1 MLPDHIK
8 VWHSNWMQ
16 QCLACGMPAAA
27 VVHSCFLRN
36 SNHFSKMQHYSCWHC
51 TTALYYQN
59 PAYNLPLLRCE
70 HGMLRPHLCPLCALL
85 THQQVAGKV
94 TKNSLPAT
102 PSSGIL
108 LLDPAAREQLQHQ
121 VLSNCN
127 DKHAAVTAA
136 FRVAAQAVAAAASS
150 IAPGS
155 HPSAR
160 AAAAAAA
167 AVEVFGGTCSSS
179 GNLSTLADAAGK
191 VDAGMFAD
199 AAADPAPEAV
209 AEALQQLRSSYH
221 QELVAAT
228 SALFAIC
235 RGFGQTATVA
245 AAASQPIKN
254 ALTAA
259 QQQHVRVEQLW
270 QDVLVAAA
278 GNKE

>member
-1 MLPDHIK
+1 M
-8 VWHSNWMQ
+8 
-16 QCLACGMPAAA
+16 
-27 VVHSCFLRN
+27 
-36 SNHFSKMQHYSCWHC
+36 
-51 TTALYYQN
+51 
-59 PAYNLPLLRCE
+59 
-70 HGMLRPHLCPLCALL
+70 
-85 THQQVAGKV
+85 
-94 TKNSLPAT
+94 
-102 PSSGIL
+102 L

-150 IAPGS
+150 LATGS

-160 AAAAAAA
+160 AAAAAA
-167 AVEVFGGTCSSS
+167 VEVLGGGAGSS
-179 GNLSTLADAAGK
+179 NLSTLADAAGT
-191 VDAGMFAD
+191 VDAGGIFANGGMSGSD
-199 AAADPAPEAV
+199 FAPEAV

-235 RGFGQTATVA
+235 RGFGQTTTVA

-254 ALTAA
+254 ALAAA

-270 QDVLVAAA
+270 QDVLLVAA
-278 GNKE
+278 GNRE

>member
-1 MLPDHIK
+1 M
-8 VWHSNWMQ
+8 
-16 QCLACGMPAAA
+16 
-27 VVHSCFLRN
+27 
-36 SNHFSKMQHYSCWHC
+36 
-51 TTALYYQN
+51 
-59 PAYNLPLLRCE
+59 
-70 HGMLRPHLCPLCALL
+70 
-85 THQQVAGKV
+85 
-94 TKNSLPAT
+94 
-102 PSSGIL
+102 L

-160 AAAAAAA
+160 AAAAAA
-167 AVEVFGGTCSSS
+167 VEVFGGSASSS

-191 VDAGMFAD
+191 VDAGMFA
-199 AAADPAPEAV
+199 ATAADPAPEAV

-235 RGFGQTATVA
+235 RGFGQSTTVA
-245 AAASQPIKN
+245 AAALQPIKN
-254 ALTAA
+254 ALAAA

-270 QDVLVAAA
+270 QDVLVVAA
-278 GNKE
+278 GNRE

>member
-1 MLPDHIK
+1 MLQTTCCFHHIRS
-8 VWHSNWMQ
+8 VSLFHR
-16 QCLACGMPAAA
+16 QCHCCLLCL
-27 VVHSCFLRN
+27 F
-36 SNHFSKMQHYSCWHC
+36 SNHK
-51 TTALYYQN
+51 
-59 PAYNLPLLRCE
+59 
-70 HGMLRPHLCPLCALL
+70 
-85 THQQVAGKV
+85 QVAGKV
-94 TKNSLPAT
+94 TKTNLPAT
-102 PSSGIL
+102 PSSGML
-108 LLDPAAREQLQHQ
+108 LLDPAAREQLKHQ

-155 HPSAR
+155 HASAR
-160 AAAAAAA
+160 AAAAA
-167 AVEVFGGTCSSS
+167 AVEVFGGTGSSS

-191 VDAGMFAD
+191 VDAGTF
-199 AAADPAPEAV
+199 ADPAPEAV

-235 RGFGQTATVA
+235 RGFGQSTTVA

-254 ALTAA
+254 ALAAA

-270 QDVLVAAA
+270 QDVLVVAA
-278 GNKE
+278 GSRE